1 MSNTVSPIAGNQY
14 FSVVKNLEVDPTHL
28 LKGVES
34 VVASLQVPGD
44 NGALH
49 VVTAVA
55 TTVVLSNEQLDSFI
69 SPGFLL
75 TDVSGLTASVVLS
88 LGADTAVRAAELIKL
103 LRLSQNTPSRLLKF
117 EQTGGNTPAVFAA
130 VLGNSTGG
138 TAPGSGTSLY
148 VKVCT
153 AGGPTSGSASLFPSS
168 SVGNAYVVVSL
179 TSPATTQPITDPAIL
194 FNVVR
199 APTN

>member
-1 MSNTVSPIAGNQY
+1 MSNTVSPITGNQY

-34 VVASLQVPGD
+34 VVTALQVPGD

-55 TTVVLSNEQLDSFI
+55 TTPLALSNDQLDSFI

-75 TDVSGLTASVVLS
+75 TDVSGMTASILLS
-88 LGADTAVRAAELIKL
+88 LGADTAVRAAELIRLLKL
-103 LRLSQNTPSRLLKF
+103 NQNTPSRLLKF
-117 EQTGGNTPAVFAA
+117 EQTGGATPALLVAS
-130 VLGNSTGG
+130 LGNST
-138 TAPGSGTSLY
+138 GTSLY
-148 VKVCT
+148 VKVCV
-153 AGGPTSGSASLFPSS
+153 AGGAPSGSVALFPAS

-199 APTN
+199 APTI

>member
-1 MSNTVSPIAGNQY
+1 MSNTVSPITGNQY

-34 VVASLQVPGD
+34 VVTALQVPGD

-55 TTVVLSNEQLDSFI
+55 TTPLALSNDQLDSFI

-75 TDVSGLTASVVLS
+75 TDVSGMTASILLS
-88 LGADTAVRAAELIKL
+88 LGADTAVRAAELIRLLKL
-103 LRLSQNTPSRLLKF
+103 NQNTPSRLLKF
-117 EQTGGNTPAVFAA
+117 EQTGGATAA
-130 VLGNSTGG
+130 FLASLGNST
-138 TAPGSGTSLY
+138 GTSLY
-148 VKVCT
+148 VKVCV
-153 AGGPTSGSASLFPSS
+153 AGGAPSGSVALFPAS

-199 APTN
+199 APTI